1 MAGYLCPI
9 CEDEYV
15 SQKRWNIGHHCC
27 LTCGDQEAY
36 EQAKIKAKRV
46 GLNYNKG
53 QYQYITDGADLT
65 ELGKK

>member
-1 MAGYLCPI
+1 MAECIECGEEFSDKRADLGYEI
-9 CEDEYV
+9 CLD
-15 SQKRWNIGHHCC
+15 
-27 LTCGDQEAY
+27 CGSKVAY

-53 QYQYITDGADLT
+53 QYQYITDGTDLS